1 MKYFV
6 HYRKQAEYV
15 LASPSIYIH
24 LEIKEK
30 KHKKGTTIG
39 VKEKPDVS
47 ITILFNLYMDQG
59 QIC

>member
-1 MKYFV
+1 MKKFV

-15 LASPSIYIH
+15 LSSPSIYLP

-39 VKEKPDVS
+39 VKVKAEVS
-47 ITILFNLYMDQG
+47 ITRLYMDQG